1 MTITGETRLGNID
14 IVEPSCLKEYMVGTR
29 EWFRTNNT
37 REIAL
42 HLAIAEKL
50 NFPDKTVY
58 GLLSGIA
65 ESTKNLHDEWIDTAD
80 VVTLEDVQDIIDD
93 DDDLDIVDMMI
104 HTFDME
110 HMASYVIG
118 NFGRH

>member
-1 MTITGETRLGNID
+1 
-14 IVEPSCLKEYMVGTR
+14 MVGTR

-118 NFGRH
+118 KFGRH